1 MRDNTTGGALT
12 ETSLLILLGFCQN
25 NYGYGV
31 MQWIKEITN
40 GRVILGMGTLYG
52 AIDWMLEK
60 DFLKEEESSGRRK
73 LYQLTEKGIQQIQ
86 LEIMRLEE
94 LIKITKD
101 TIKL

>member
-12 ETSLLILLGFCQN
+12 ETSLLILLGFCHS

-52 AIDWMLEK
+52 AIDWMLER
-60 DFLKEEESSGRRK
+60 DFLKEEKSNGRRK
-73 LYQLTEKGIQQIQ
+73 LYGLTEKGMQQIH

-94 LIKITKD
+94 LLKITKD
-101 TIKL
+101 TVKV